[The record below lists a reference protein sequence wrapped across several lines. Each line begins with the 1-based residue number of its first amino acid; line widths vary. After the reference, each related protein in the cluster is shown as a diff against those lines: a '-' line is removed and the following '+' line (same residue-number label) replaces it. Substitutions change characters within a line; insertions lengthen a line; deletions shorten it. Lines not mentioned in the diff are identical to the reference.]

1 MCVYIANQLNAGVQG
16 IVIKIIF
23 ISAVISSANDIGFRD
38 DFNVTIESSPNE
50 TVCVERLVNLTC
62 WTNQPVKEVT
72 WHWSDQSKEGSRI
85 TVRATPNEVVY
96 ICEATSDN
104 GETGEANITVVANG
118 EYSITRLCIEVMG
131 GKP

>member
-50 TVCVERLVNLTC
+50 TVCVEGLVNLTC

-104 GETGEANITVVANG
+104 GETREANITVVANG
-118 EYSITRLCIEVMG
+118 EYSITCTCRNPNI
-131 GKP
+131 